1 MLELANYSSI
11 PIWPN
16 SNIEQAIPLVK
27 AQITADDSFLVS
39 NNEAQILVSQS
50 KIGFGQVA
58 VSLINSTYS
67 WQTAGL
73 SEQYSHYWQSVIH
86 QLARPKQSPY
96 WLKTKPDSLRLVN
109 QRQQK
114 CVMGA
119 TDSGVTIDNV
129 NEQPLMLAQDLVQAE
144 QQCLTIWPT
153 KSGWHQLTWSK
164 NTELADP
171 QNAKQWALDSW
182 LYAYTEQ
189 NWSVWQQT
197 QNHHASQNIAQQH
210 NTKLLEKQTTKSLD
224 KIWFWGLLILSMS
237 LLWLERK
244 LF

>member
-1 MLELANYSSI
+1 
-11 PIWPN
+11 
-16 SNIEQAIPLVK
+16 
-27 AQITADDSFLVS
+27 
-39 NNEAQILVSQS
+39 
-50 KIGFGQVA
+50 
-58 VSLINSTYS
+58 
-67 WQTAGL
+67 
-73 SEQYSHYWQSVIH
+73 
-86 QLARPKQSPY
+86 
-96 WLKTKPDSLRLVN
+96 
-109 QRQQK
+109 
-114 CVMGA
+114 
-119 TDSGVTIDNV
+119 
-129 NEQPLMLAQDLVQAE
+129 MLAQDLVQTE

-164 NTELADP
+164 NTELADH
-171 QNAKQWALDSW
+171 QNARQGALDSW

-210 NTKLLEKQTTKSLD
+210 NTNLLEKQTTKSLD